1 MAEHMYAKCTQFG
14 INIYSDAA
22 ESVADLLYEI
32 GKQALTKC
40 NYEAAVKWLERSYV
54 ILGEQNI
61 GMLSPEASELRLC
74 VLQGLGKSFRRR
86 SSADELTGSVQANLK
101 LQTVEA
107 VERAWDL
114 VKLMEADYCDKM
126 VVSLLKIEL
135 LSSAEHIDKA
145 EFYKGRVYGRIDYSR

>member
-1 MAEHMYAKCTQFG
+1 MAEHMYAKCTQLG
-14 INIYSDAA
+14 INLCSDTA
-22 ESVADLLYEI
+22 ESVADMLYEI
-32 GKQALTKC
+32 GKQALMKC
-40 NYEAAVKWLERSYV
+40 NYESAVKWLERSYV

-74 VLQGLGKSFRRR
+74 VLQGLGKSLRRR

-107 VERAWDL
+107 VDRAWDL
-114 VKLMEADYCDKM
+114 VKLMEVDYCDKM

-135 LSSAEHIDKA
+135 LSLVEHIDEA
-145 EFYKGRVYGRIDYSR
+145 EFYKGRVYDRID